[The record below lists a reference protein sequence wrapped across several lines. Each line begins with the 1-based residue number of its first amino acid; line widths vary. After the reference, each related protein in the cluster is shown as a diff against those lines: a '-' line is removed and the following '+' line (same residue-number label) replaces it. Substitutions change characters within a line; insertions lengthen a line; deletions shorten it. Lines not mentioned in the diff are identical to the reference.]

1 MKRKVSRLR
10 LSPNEEAQLIREE
23 HERRRKLRIEQ
34 VREQERY
41 IALQIRTEVRQRLE
55 RELQNLAQELKEEWE
70 RQQREKQETLQKL
83 YQDNLRVL
91 GEGHRNAK
99 ENKPDCEAIAQ
110 KNEEN
115 NVWADERY
123 RDAIKELKSQRQKEK
138 EEQNRF
144 EARKKAIQVEKER
157 AAKVANLPSLPPNPI
172 ENIESRKLPGVKKSD
187 VDAFSVTHY
196 HMPETAVDREVDTAQ
211 AWEVAEEEVRRLQEL
226 GQEAQRE
233 RQEQLEKARLRGN
246 HALRRERLTQ
256 DRERLLVELEHMHQ
270 TDLLRRRQVMTQMP
284 AQIFPPLYERQ
295 EMREDWQRDMEFTFE
310 DMYTGERRVKGDLV
324 LQLVPEPLAAVSTGS
339 QDEDLDLTLEE
350 AIPDLTPLAGAEE
363 QQDEEPSRPLGGAPR
378 QALKKLLTSVRSQ
391 RHQWGYRRL
400 VDPTSDC
407 QTIQTAEC
415 DTTSGGTTIESGSL
429 ASKKRGRPLT
439 TSPRLPDPS
448 QPAQAIETTEEYIV
462 AGNLLHP
469 DKQAIKIHT
478 FETERKRRGGA
489 GEAGADSP
497 ATGFRGE
504 EQQAGAA
511 VTTGGPGRER
521 AATDG
526 HDPRH
531 CCCIWNT
538 ENTSPGRLSHV
549 HSRYRRVAAFIS
561 SQWKRLAGVWKSTN
575 TR

>member
-41 IALQIRTEVRQRLE
+41 IALQIRTEIRQRLE

-70 RQQREKQETLQKL
+70 RQQRKKQETLQKL
-83 YQDNLRVL
+83 SGQSPSFGRGTENYVRV
-91 GEGHRNAK
+91 
-99 ENKPDCEAIAQ
+99 
-110 KNEEN
+110 
-115 NVWADERY
+115 DERY

-211 AWEVAEEEVRRLQEL
+211 PKAWEEVRHLQEL
-226 GQEAQRE
+226 GQEEQRE

-256 DRERLLVELEHMHQ
+256 DRERLLVDLEHMHQ

-284 AQIFPPLYERQ
+284 AQIFQPLYKRQ

-310 DMYTGERRVKGDLV
+310 DMYTGERRVKGALV

-350 AIPDLTPLAGAEE
+350 ATPDLTPLAGAEE

-378 QALKKLLTSVRSQ
+378 QALKKLLTSIRSQ

-407 QTIQTAEC
+407 QTIQTAER

-429 ASKKRGRPLT
+429 ASEKRGRPLT

-462 AGNLLHP
+462 AGTLLHP
-469 DKQAIKIHT
+469 D
-478 FETERKRRGGA
+478 
-489 GEAGADSP
+489 
-497 ATGFRGE
+497 
-504 EQQAGAA
+504 
-511 VTTGGPGRER
+511 
-521 AATDG
+521 
-526 HDPRH
+526 
-531 CCCIWNT
+531 
-538 ENTSPGRLSHV
+538 
-549 HSRYRRVAAFIS
+549 
-561 SQWKRLAGVWKSTN
+561 
-575 TR
+575 